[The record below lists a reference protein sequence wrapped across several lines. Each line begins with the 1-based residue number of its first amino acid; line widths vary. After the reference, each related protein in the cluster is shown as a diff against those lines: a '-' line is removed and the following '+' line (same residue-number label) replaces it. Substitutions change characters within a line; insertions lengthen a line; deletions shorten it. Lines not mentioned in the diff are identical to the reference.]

1 MRRLLAFLLVL
12 MIVFSFAGCKKD
24 SGENLPENDTT
35 VQDTQQ
41 ETPEQNE
48 ENTPVTDETP
58 ADTSEDE
65 QEIKPEENE
74 DTQVE
79 QEAEQEQEPET
90 EQEASLPYTEKIVR
104 ADQSIF
110 DGPSYDANYVGVVE
124 EAGIYTIVEEVT
136 DDEGNLWGKL
146 KSGRGW
152 VNLTDIRTFNWPVSA
167 NFADEKLLESGNYHF
182 FADDKNDYVVDVAF
196 RAYEVLSFVKV
207 YPLELTD
214 DGLVSGEAVL
224 YLEEF
229 TPDKPMVV
237 ELSFPGDMSQYAI
250 EFTTEQGAET
260 YFRVYIS
267 GRNGTLVMD
276 E

>member
-1 MRRLLAFLLVL
+1 MLELIKNRKSMRVY
-12 MIVFSFAGCKKD
+12 
-24 SGENLPENDTT
+24 
-35 VQDTQQ
+35 TQ
-41 ETPEQNE
+41 
-48 ENTPVTDETP
+48 
-58 ADTSEDE
+58 

-79 QEAEQEQEPET
+79 QETEQEQEPET

-124 EAGIYTIVEEVT
+124 EAGIYTIVEEAT

-152 VNLTDIRTFNWPVSA
+152 VDLTNIRTFNWPVSA
-167 NFADEKLLESGNYHF
+167 HFADEKLLESGNYHF
-182 FADDKNDYVVDVAF
+182 FVDEKNDYVVDVAF
-196 RAYEVLSFVKV
+196 RAYEVLSFVTI

-224 YLEEF
+224 YLEKF